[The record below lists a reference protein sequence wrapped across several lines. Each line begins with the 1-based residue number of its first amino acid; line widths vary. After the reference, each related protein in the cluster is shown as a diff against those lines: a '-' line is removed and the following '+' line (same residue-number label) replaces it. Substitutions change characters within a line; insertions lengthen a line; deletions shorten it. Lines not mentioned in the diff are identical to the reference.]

1 MGFKIPGWGTAVGAL
16 ASVADKLIPSRK
28 EKLAAQLQDLSRQ
41 YREAL
46 VSGDDVK
53 ASQLDR
59 RLREL
64 RKRVDKI

>member
-1 MGFKIPGWGTAVGAL
+1 VGFKIPGWGTAVGAI
-16 ASVADKLIPSRK
+16 ASIADKLIPNRK
-28 EKLAAQLQDLSRQ
+28 EKLNDQLQDLSRQ

-46 VSGDDVK
+46 ANNDDVK

-64 RKRVDKI
+64 RKRVDKV